1 MPVVIN
7 FNVGV
12 ELKVANGTRG
22 TLYAWEFPKGTTF
35 APHKLFAD
43 STATVLRA
51 SHPVTV
57 VYVRV
62 PKLND
67 KISPAALQKIRTLL
81 PEGFPLDVFPLIPRI
96 EYANIKIKPGV
107 IVHVAI
113 SQVPFNISLSGT
125 LYKFQSLKYDW
136 ILLDELRKGE
146 HPYVPPHE
154 SLYVAASRA
163 THLKHLFLTKPLT
176 DEDFDYFK
184 PRHSVLIELAR
195 LAEVAIET
203 KERLRGFLFGGG
215 GGGGGGGGMGITRR
229 TEPTSSAPC
238 SGVGRGVGSTAPID
252 FLMGYTRGA
261 RSPSDPVEPAVRS
274 SEPTERPWPS

>member
-1 MPVVIN
+1 V
-7 FNVGV
+7 
-12 ELKVANGTRG
+12 
-22 TLYAWEFPKGTTF
+22 
-35 APHKLFAD
+35 
-43 STATVLRA
+43 S
-51 SHPVTV
+51 V

-113 SQVPFNISLSGT
+113 SQVPFNISLSCT

-184 PRHSVLIELAR
+184 PRPSVLIELAR

-203 KERLRGFLFGGG
+203 KERLRCFLFGGSG
-215 GGGGGGGGMGITRR
+215 GGGDGGGMGFTRR
-229 TEPTSSAPC
+229 TEPTSSAP
-238 SGVGRGVGSTAPID
+238 SGVGRGVGSTARID
-252 FLMGYTRGA
+252 FLMGYTRRAG
-261 RSPSDPVEPAVRS
+261 SSSDPPAVRS

>member
-7 FNVGV
+7 FNVSV
-12 ELKVANGTRG
+12 ELKIANGTRG

-35 APHKLFAD
+35 TPHKLFGD
-43 STATVLRA
+43 SNATVLRA
-51 SHPVTV
+51 SHPVSV

-96 EYANIKIKPGV
+96 EYENITIKAGMV
-107 IVHVAI
+107 VHVAI

-163 THLKHLFLTKPLT
+163 THLEHLFLTKPLT
-176 DEDFDYFK
+176 DEDFAYFK
-184 PRHSVLIELAR
+184 PRPSVLIELDR
-195 LAEVAIET
+195 LAEIALET
-203 KERLRGFLFGGG
+203 KKRLCAFLFGTASSDDSGGSTSGGG
-215 GGGGGGGGMGITRR
+215 GGSGDDDAAGAGRSG
-229 TEPTSSAPC
+229 SAM
-238 SGVGRGVGSTAPID
+238 RA
-252 FLMGYTRGA
+252 
-261 RSPSDPVEPAVRS
+261 
-274 SEPTERPWPS
+274 

>member
-12 ELKVANGTRG
+12 ELKIANGTRG

-35 APHKLFAD
+35 TPHRLFKD

-51 SHPVTV
+51 SHPVSV

-67 KISPAALQKIRTLL
+67 KISEAALRKIRTLL

-96 EYANIKIKPGV
+96 EYENITIKAGI

-163 THLKHLFLTKPLT
+163 THLEHLFLTKPLT
-176 DEDFDYFK
+176 DEDFAYFK
-184 PRHSVLIELAR
+184 PRPSVLIELAR
-195 LAEVAIET
+195 LAEIAVET
-203 KERLRGFLFGGG
+203 KERLRSFLFGTSSHHGSGDSDGGGSSGGVGGG
-215 GGGGGGGGMGITRR
+215 GG
-229 TEPTSSAPC
+229 A
-238 SGVGRGVGSTAPID
+238 GSVMRA
-252 FLMGYTRGA
+252 
-261 RSPSDPVEPAVRS
+261 
-274 SEPTERPWPS
+274 